1 VATTSGRI
9 KAISISK
16 QKGVPK
22 TNVPE
27 ADLQAGLGIVG
38 DVHADG
44 GSRQVSLLAAE
55 EIEGLGEKGASIA
68 PGEFAENITTQG
80 LDLRML
86 RVGNRLRLG
95 VAELVVTQLGKRC
108 HGRCAI
114 YAKLGDC
121 IMPRQGV
128 FARVTASGRVRVGD
142 IIEVVDD
149 HGGDTDSQ

>member
-16 QKGVPK
+16 QKGIPK
-22 TNVPE
+22 TNTPE
-27 ADLQAGLGIVG
+27 ADLEAGLGIIG

-44 GSRQVSLLAAE
+44 GHRQVSLLAAE
-55 EIEGLGEKGASIA
+55 QIERLGENGASIS
-68 PGEFAENITTQG
+68 PGDFAENITTQG

-86 RVGNRLRLG
+86 KVGSRLKLG
-95 VAELVVTQLGKRC
+95 AAELVVTQLGKRC
-108 HGRCAI
+108 HGRCAV

-128 FARVTASGRVRVGD
+128 FARVAASGRVRVGD

-149 HGGDTDSQ
+149 HSGHSDGQ